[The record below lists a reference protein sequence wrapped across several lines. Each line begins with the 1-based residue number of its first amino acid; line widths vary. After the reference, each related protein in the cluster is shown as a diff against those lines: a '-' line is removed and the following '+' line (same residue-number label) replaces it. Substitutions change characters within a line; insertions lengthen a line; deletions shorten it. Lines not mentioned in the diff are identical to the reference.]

1 MPDMD
6 EEIVSAADYQA
17 LTEFRYQIR
26 RYVHFSELAAKA
38 AGIEPRQYQALSVLK
53 GAPPGVDT
61 TVAYLAERLQ
71 IRHQS
76 AVGLVDRL
84 ARLDLVERVRMQA
97 DRRQV
102 LVRLTPRGE
111 DVLRELVVHHLTE
124 LRAAAPALARALDA
138 LTAGAGSFWPGASL
152 PPTP

>member
-1 MPDMD
+1 M
-6 EEIVSAADYQA
+6 VSAVDYQA
-17 LTEFRYQIR
+17 LAEFRYQIR
-26 RYVHFSELAAKA
+26 RYVHFSEVAAKT
-38 AGIEPRQYQALSVLK
+38 AGIEAQQYQALSVLK

-61 TVAYLAERLQ
+61 TVAFLAERLQ
-71 IRHQS
+71 IRHHS

-84 ARLDLVERVRMQA
+84 ARRDLVERVRKHA

-102 LVRLTPRGE
+102 LVHLTPQGE

-138 LTAGAGSFWPGASL
+138 LTAGAGSFWPVASQ
-152 PPTP
+152 PPTL